1 MCPAG
6 ISMYRTAGHTG
17 PALQGAK
24 AAQGNQS
31 HPPLRNGTSG
41 TPSPTGVP
49 AAEGYAS
56 GTYSSY
62 RKVRPFSVMSS
73 PRLSSLHCG
82 SADRSG
88 KNVSAPP

>member
-1 MCPAG
+1 
-6 ISMYRTAGHTG
+6 MYRTAGHTG

-24 AAQGNQS
+24 AAQGKQS
-31 HPPLRNGTSG
+31 HPP
-41 TPSPTGVP
+41 PTERDVEDAVPYGVP